1 MDGLYRTKRTDM
13 RDMSL
18 ELLMETMKLILVK
31 RAYMLSSQSLI
42 SMSSELQVQ
51 LTRFLQPRD
60 RLETDT

>member
-1 MDGLYRTKRTDM
+1 M

-60 RLETDT
+60 QLETDT